1 MKKVLIAGGSGLV
14 GSRLNQ
20 MLIAKGYE
28 TIILTRRLPQG
39 KIPDESHSAYALW
52 DVAKG
57 TIDKKA
63 LAAAD
68 YIINLAGASVVEQ
81 RWTAA
86 RKQEIINSRVE
97 TCNLLVK
104 ALAETEN
111 KVKAVLCASAAG
123 YYGADPAGQA
133 GKGFIETDPPAP
145 DFLGE
150 TCRLWEASI
159 EPVNGLGKRLV
170 KFRIGIV
177 LSNQG
182 GALSEFKKP
191 LNFGLATVLGNGRQI
206 ISWVHIDDLCR
217 MFLHALEN
225 ESLSGA
231 YNAVAPQPVDN
242 KTLTVTL
249 AQVSKKFHITVP
261 VPAFALKIA
270 MGAMSVEIL
279 KSATLSAEKI
289 QSTGFSFAYPDIR
302 TALEA
307 LHAEEM

>member
-20 MLIAKGYE
+20 MLTAKGYE
-28 TIILTRRLPQG
+28 TIILTRKLPED
-39 KIPDESHSAYALW
+39 KVPAESRSAYALW

-68 YIINLAGASVVEQ
+68 YIINLAGSSVVEK

-86 RKQEIINSRVE
+86 RKQEIIDSRVQ

-104 ALAETEN
+104 ALAETDN
-111 KVKAVLCASAAG
+111 RVKAVLCASAAG

-133 GKGFIETDPPAP
+133 VKGFTETHPPAA

-150 TCRLWEASI
+150 TCRLWEAGI
-159 EPVNGLGKRLV
+159 EPVTGLGKRLL

-177 LSNQG
+177 LSNNG
-182 GALSEFKKP
+182 GALAEFKKP

-217 MFLHALEN
+217 MFLYAMEN

-231 YNAVAPQPVDN
+231 YNAVAPQPVSN

-249 AQVSKKFHITVP
+249 AEVNNKLHITVP

-270 MGAMSVEIL
+270 MGDMSVEVL

-289 QSTGFSFAYPDIR
+289 LGTGFSFAYPDIR
-302 TALEA
+302 SALEA
-307 LHAEEM
+307 LHAEER